1 MKKRLTKLLPE
12 HLREFNKNYTKVH
25 RKEILDA
32 LKSNKKYITKLQSEN
47 VEKCENLI
55 GYLKQEIDFTDDNFA
70 FVDLS
75 GSGVTQNCLASVI
88 NTFYNK
94 PINSFYFRNGIFK
107 VESRNVNRFYF
118 IQRMM
123 LVRCWN

>member
-1 MKKRLTKLLPE
+1 MKNVLTKLLPE

-94 PINSFYFRNGIFK
+94 PINSFYFRMVFLRLNQ
-107 VESRNVNRFYF
+107 E
-118 IQRMM
+118 M
-123 LVRCWN
+123 